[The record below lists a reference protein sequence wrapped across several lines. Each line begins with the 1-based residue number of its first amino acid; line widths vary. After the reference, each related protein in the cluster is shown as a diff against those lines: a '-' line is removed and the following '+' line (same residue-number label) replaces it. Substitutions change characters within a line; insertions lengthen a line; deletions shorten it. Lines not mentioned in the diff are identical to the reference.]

1 MSVQPETIKI
11 GKRGAITIPVA
22 IRQQY
27 GFSEGT
33 RILVQPTEQGVVLQQ
48 VTALPVEAYTPERK
62 AEFLLNNAVTHE
74 DYAEALEQ
82 IREMGL
88 DPESIPRQRLSE

>member
-74 DYAEALEQ
+74 DYDEAIEQ
-82 IREMGL
+82 VRGMGL
-88 DPESIPRQRLSE
+88 DPESIPHHRLTA